1 MDPDD
6 QKNVEFVR
14 SLATDA
20 KRLNEWFDS
29 VKEFGDEDEIQYAI
43 EILSVARNMIELDLL
58 ALFDTDAEEDVS
70 DAREYLKRF
79 QLR

>member
-1 MDPDD
+1 MNPDD
-6 QKNVEFVR
+6 QKNIEFVR

>member
-20 KRLNEWFDS
+20 KRLNEWFDC

-43 EILSVARNMIELDLL
+43 EILSVARNLIELDLL

-70 DAREYLKRF
+70 DAREYLRRF
-79 QLR
+79 QLQ